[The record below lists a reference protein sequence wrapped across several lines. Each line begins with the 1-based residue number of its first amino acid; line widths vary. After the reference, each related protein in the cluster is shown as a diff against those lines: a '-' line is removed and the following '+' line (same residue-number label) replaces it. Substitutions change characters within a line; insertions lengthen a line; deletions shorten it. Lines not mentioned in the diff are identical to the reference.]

1 MTHVRRIVATIAT
14 ILVTGAGLAGAA
26 TAQPAPQEQDWRNNV
41 TTSPYGTFNW
51 PVLEQCWIDR
61 FLPHD
66 QAVVAAAAR
75 PASCTGQA
83 LMLACDWRIDYP
95 SVYWIEQACGRVS
108 SWSGSFGESWY
119 GNGLYPEARVWVA
132 TVRSGGTP

>member
-1 MTHVRRIVATIAT
+1 MRRIAATIAT
-14 ILVTGAGLAGAA
+14 IVVTGAGLAGAA
-26 TAQPAPQEQDWRNNV
+26 TAQPPQEQEWRSNV

-61 FLPHD
+61 FLPRD
-66 QAVVAAAAR
+66 QAVAAAAAR
-75 PASCTGQA
+75 PATCQA

-108 SWSGSFGESWY
+108 SWSGTFGESWY

-132 TVRSGGTP
+132 TARSGGTP